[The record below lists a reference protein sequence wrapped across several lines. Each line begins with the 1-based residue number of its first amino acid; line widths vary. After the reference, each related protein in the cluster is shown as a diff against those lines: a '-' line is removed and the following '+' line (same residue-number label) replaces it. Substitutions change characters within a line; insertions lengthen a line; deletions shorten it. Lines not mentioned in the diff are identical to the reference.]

1 MTDNLKIGYA
11 LSLSTPAGIIGGVL
25 VTDEKGFPL
34 EFQYTDPILPT
45 KIQRILYGASLDKYL
60 KVDVILDN
68 LLKVLTNKVD
78 FIIVE
83 EDQMLEYDNSKADI
97 VRIVPVNSAD
107 IKIEAEIQKNKE
119 NEYFMQFSKIRQPVR
134 VQFQKNIEETDG
146 LFIKISEAIKTVSKY
161 IDVTEPQV
169 RVSKSLDLILNK
181 KADE

>member
-1 MTDNLKIGYA
+1 MTDSLKIGYA
-11 LSLSTPAGIIGGVL
+11 L

-78 FIIVE
+78 FIVVE

-97 VRIVPVNSAD
+97 VRIVPVNSSD
-107 IKIEAEIQKNKE
+107 VKIESEIQKNKE

-134 VQFQKNIEETDG
+134 VQFQKNVNEEDG
-146 LFIKISEAIKTVSKY
+146 LFIKISEAIKLVSSY

-169 RVSKSLDLILNK
+169 RVTKSLDLILNK

>member
-1 MTDNLKIGYA
+1 MTDSLKIGYA
-11 LSLSTPAGIIGGVL
+11 LSLSTPTGIIGGIL

-78 FIIVE
+78 FIVVE

-97 VRIVPVNSAD
+97 VRIVPVNSSD
-107 IKIEAEIQKNKE
+107 VKIESQIQKNKE

-134 VQFQKNIEETDG
+134 VQFQKNVNEEDG
-146 LFIKISEAIKTVSKY
+146 LFVKIFEAIKLVSSY

-169 RVSKSLDLILNK
+169 RVTKSLDLILNK
-181 KADE
+181 KTDE